1 MKKWFIFYTYPKSE
15 KYLYQSLTQADFEVY
30 LPLQEKVRQW
40 HDRKKRISVPLF
52 PNYIFVKTEHQRIY
66 TVLKF
71 PRIVN
76 CIKFNNKPSFL
87 KEDEIELIRNIE
99 NNFTNIVTSNKLA
112 KGERTK
118 IQGGLLDGLEGII
131 EENRD
136 GKKIVINIDSISY
149 SLKVSLIPNEILKK
163 KVS

>member
-40 HDRKKRISVPLF
+40 HVRKKRISVPLF

-99 NNFTNIVTSNKLA
+99 NNYTNIISSNKLVR
-112 KGERTK
+112 GERTK
-118 IQGGLLDGLEGII
+118 IQGGPLDGLEGII
-131 EENRD
+131 EDNKK
-136 GKKIVINIDSISY
+136 GKKLIINIDSISY
-149 SLKVSLIPNEILKK
+149 SLKVSLTPNEILKK